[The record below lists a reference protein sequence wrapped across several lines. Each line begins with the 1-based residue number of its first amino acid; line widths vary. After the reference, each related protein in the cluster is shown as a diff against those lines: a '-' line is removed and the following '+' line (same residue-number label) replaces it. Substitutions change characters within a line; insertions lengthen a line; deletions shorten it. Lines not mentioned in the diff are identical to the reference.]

1 MEKIHLNEDS
11 HREFLSTHT
20 NNLYSSI
27 SKNKQSS
34 KKLAKD
40 LNARFSTEVVEMAVE
55 YKKRF

>member
-1 MEKIHLNEDS
+1 MEKIRLNEDS

-27 SKNKQSS
+27 SKNKQSN

>member
-11 HREFLSTHT
+11 HRDFLSTHT

-27 SKNKQSS
+27 SKNKQSN

-40 LNARFSTEVVEMAVE
+40 LNAHFSTEVMEMAV
-55 YKKRF
+55 KCKTRF